1 MATVLSTL
9 ASEYPVTEPPTT
21 KWVSINAEE
30 LSDISEAYD
39 VTAVPFLVLLRN
51 GQVVETVSGSSA
63 LKVRT
68 AIELH
73 AQKSASGETADATTN
88 GMDVDSA
95 PAEEQDPE
103 KKKEELFKRLADLV
117 KAAPVM
123 LFMKG
128 TPSSPQC
135 GFSRQM
141 VGLLR
146 ENSVK
151 YGFFNILADDEVR
164 QGLKE
169 YAEWPTYPQLWIDGE
184 LVGGLDIVSL
194 YNHGTGMT
202 QLMDYR
208 SRRSWATMLNF
219 SSLTVLAE
227 LRRQL
232 PEWDHFPKLFSA
244 RSNDVIFRPVSCC
257 RVGSWSIVH
266 LDHNAG
272 MTGNTEPSCRLGSS
286 TS

>member
-1 MATVLSTL
+1 MSTITEVTSIAQWEELLKSVPSTTLVIISFHAPWAAPCAQMATVLSTL
-9 ASEYPVTEPPTT
+9 TSEYPVTEPPTT

-39 VTAVPFLVLLRN
+39 VTAVPFLVLLRD
-51 GQVVETVSGSSA
+51 GQVIETVSGSSA
-63 LKVRT
+63 LKNRPMP
-68 AIELH
+68 
-73 AQKSASGETADATTN
+73 SPPPN
-88 GMDVDSA
+88 GADVDTA

-184 LVGGLDIVSL
+184 LVGGLDIVKEEMGNNAEFFKPYSVS
-194 YNHGTGMT
+194 GTA
-202 QLMDYR
+202 D
-208 SRRSWATMLNF
+208 A
-219 SSLTVLAE
+219 VA
-227 LRRQL
+227 
-232 PEWDHFPKLFSA
+232 
-244 RSNDVIFRPVSCC
+244 
-257 RVGSWSIVH
+257 
-266 LDHNAG
+266 
-272 MTGNTEPSCRLGSS
+272 
-286 TS
+286 

>member
-1 MATVLSTL
+1 MSTITEVTSVEQWEQLLGSVPSTTLVIVSFHAPWAAPCAQMATVLSTL
-9 ASEYPVTEPPTT
+9 ASEYPATEPPTT
-21 KWVSINAEE
+21 KWAAINAEE
-30 LSDISEAYD
+30 LSDISESYD

-73 AQKSASGETADATTN
+73 AQRSGPEAAATDAPN
-88 GMDVDSA
+88 GTDVSSA

-117 KAAPVM
+117 KAASVM

-135 GFSRQM
+135 GFSRQL

-184 LVGGLDIVSL
+184 LVGGLDIVKEEIGNNAEFFKPYSVS
-194 YNHGTGMT
+194 GTV
-202 QLMDYR
+202 DP
-208 SRRSWATMLNF
+208 A
-219 SSLTVLAE
+219 A
-227 LRRQL
+227 
-232 PEWDHFPKLFSA
+232 
-244 RSNDVIFRPVSCC
+244 
-257 RVGSWSIVH
+257 
-266 LDHNAG
+266 
-272 MTGNTEPSCRLGSS
+272 
-286 TS
+286 

>member
-1 MATVLSTL
+1 MSTITEITSIPEWEQLLGSVPSTTLVVVSFHAPWAAPCAQMATVLSTL

-30 LSDISEAYD
+30 LSDLSETYD

-63 LKVRT
+63 VKVRT
-68 AIELH
+68 AIETQ
-73 AQKSASGETADATTN
+73 AKQSGQNAEASVPNGVDANDTAT
-88 GMDVDSA
+88 
-95 PAEEQDPE
+95 EEQDPE
-103 KKKEELFKRLADLV
+103 KKKEELFKRLGDLV

-146 ENSVK
+146 DNSVK

-169 YAEWPTYPQLWIDGE
+169 FADWPTYPQLWIDGE
-184 LVGGLDIVSL
+184 LVGGLDIVKEEMA
-194 YNHGTGMT
+194 N
-202 QLMDYR
+202 D
-208 SRRSWATMLNF
+208 AEF
-219 SSLTVLAE
+219 LTKYSV
-227 LRRQL
+227 
-232 PEWDHFPKLFSA
+232 SA
-244 RSNDVIFRPVSCC
+244 P
-257 RVGSWSIVH
+257 
-266 LDHNAG
+266 AAA
-272 MTGNTEPSCRLGSS
+272 
-286 TS
+286 